1 MNKRHHALFS
11 PALDLHGD
19 VLIYGHWGRPLIAF
33 PSQQG
38 NVGDWESN
46 GMIGAIEGLIEAG
59 RLKVYCVASYDSGS
73 WFSGAEL
80 EEAAR
85 RHGRYEDW
93 LVNQVAPFI
102 HEDCGGPQE
111 ILLAGASFGAY
122 HAANLGLRRAD
133 LFPVGMCMSGVYDIT
148 VTGGGERG
156 IETYFH
162 NPMDYVRASARRPPG
177 LAALPR
183 QPAARLRAGHVGGH
197 DRGAGEHE
205 AIRWRPRGE
214 GNPPRARPV
223 GSRRPARLA
232 VVATPGR
239 PPSAKVRLR
248 RCRLT

>member
-1 MNKRHHALFS
+1 MNKRHHAVFS

-59 RLKVYCVASYDSGS
+59 RVKVYCVASYDSGS

-85 RHGRYEDW
+85 RHSRYEDW

-102 HEDCGGPQE
+102 HEDCGGAQE

-122 HAANLGLRRAD
+122 HAANLTLRRAD
-133 LFPVGMCMSGVYDIT
+133 LFPVGMCMSGVYDVT

-156 IETYFH
+156 TETYFH
-162 NPMDYVRASARRPPG
+162 NPMDYVEHLHGDHLDWLRSHANLVLVCGQGMWEDTTEALESTKRFAG
-177 LAALPR
+177 VLAGKGIRHELDLWGHDVPHDWPSWQRQVAHHLPR
-183 QPAARLRAGHVGGH
+183 FV
-197 DRGAGEHE
+197 
-205 AIRWRPRGE
+205 
-214 GNPPRARPV
+214 
-223 GSRRPARLA
+223 
-232 VVATPGR
+232 
-239 PPSAKVRLR
+239 
-248 RCRLT
+248 